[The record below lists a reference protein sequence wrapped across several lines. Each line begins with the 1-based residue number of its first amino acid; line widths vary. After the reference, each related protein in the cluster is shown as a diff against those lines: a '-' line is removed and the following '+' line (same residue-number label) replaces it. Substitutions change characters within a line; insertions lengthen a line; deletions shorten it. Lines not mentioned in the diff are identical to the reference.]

1 MDLSWMAWTK
11 PVAAFFIIIACFL
24 VTLTVWEIKV
34 PGGAPRKGILGFTTT
49 RGDRLFVSLLGSA
62 YIFLAWLAFI
72 DPPLWGPLAIAA
84 AWTAFVFRKV

>member
-11 PVAAFFIIIACFL
+11 PVAAFFIIIVCFL

-62 YIFLAWLAFI
+62 YIHIFWLGLTSLSLWWALVIAIIYAICVFI
-72 DPPLWGPLAIAA
+72 W
-84 AWTAFVFRKV
+84 V